1 MHDVREPTRESGAL
15 YPSHMTA
22 RFRLGDAIEIPER
35 VLHSCHLCTMFPGVL
50 LDIRTQVTSDLDP
63 PLGHKSRQQLHPDLI
78 DQSVKAVDAA
88 VGTRFFHHLVKT
100 PHESSLSQ
108 EISKG
113 VSRPSGQP
121 TPQSDI
127 GRIVFHSSRLTVSVR
142 LIEPTGSPSLLLK
155 KVTCPLPYRGTQA

>member
-1 MHDVREPTRESGAL
+1 MHDVREPTGKSGAL
-15 YPSHMTA
+15 HPSHMTA
-22 RFRLGDAIEIPER
+22 RFRLGDAVEIPEW
-35 VLHSCHLCTMFPGVL
+35 VLHSCHLCTMFPCVL

-108 EISKG
+108 EIAQIYNLLECCTPAVYRLFKG
-113 VSRPSGQP
+113 SAP
-121 TPQSDI
+121 TIRAPGLCWKQLV
-127 GRIVFHSSRLTVSVR
+127 GAVACLAFSSRSCFHF
-142 LIEPTGSPSLLLK
+142 EK
-155 KVTCPLPYRGTQA
+155 Y